1 MQPTAQGTVQAGT
14 VHAKKN
20 HAETVHAETVQKET
34 SPADTQA
41 EGAESFEREGG
52 EMIHLLPTITMPIH
66 GASSMGN
73 KP

>member
-1 MQPTAQGTVQAGT
+1 MQLSAPETVQAGT
-14 VHAKKN
+14 IQAGT
-20 HAETVHAETVQKET
+20 AQSETVYAET
-34 SPADTQA
+34 SPTDTQA